1 MEDILAENRLL
12 RNLAQVPENYG
23 FDLEEIKLAERQK
36 IEDYKAQVRYQEKEI
51 EELEEERAKLRYRL
65 RQMSTLFSNKP
76 GERYKDLTP
85 DQLYIIDQ
93 YAMNLKENIN
103 EVIFFYR
110 INLKKSIKKK
120 GSFE

>member
-23 FDLEEIKLAERQK
+23 FNLEEIKLADRQK

-76 GERYKDLTP
+76 GERYKELSP
-85 DQLYIIDQ
+85 DQLYLIDQ
-93 YAMNLKENIN
+93 YAMNLKEGLN
-103 EVIFFYR
+103 EVFNKLYCLNSLDIQRF
-110 INLKKSIKKK
+110 L
-120 GSFE
+120 

>member
-1 MEDILAENRLL
+1 MAENRLL
-12 RNLAQVPENYG
+12 RNLAQVPDNYG

-76 GERYKDLTP
+76 GERYKDLNAE
-85 DQLYIIDQ
+85 DIGLLDE
-93 YAMNLKENIN
+93 YAMNLKEGIK
-103 EVIFFYR
+103 EVKNSLNSILILIFILFIR
-110 INLKKSIKKK
+110 DH
-120 GSFE
+120 